1 MALFFETQMHTW
13 NNSWSSMNPGNVTLK
28 SKNCLSLIHSVV
40 ILRGAQGVAGKL
52 LKWDEFGKLMS
63 AWMDGW
69 VEV

>member
-1 MALFFETQMHTW
+1 M
-13 NNSWSSMNPGNVTLK
+13 SPGNITLK

-40 ILRGAQGVAGKL
+40 ILRGAQGMAGKL
-52 LKWDEFGKLMS
+52 LKCDELSKLMS